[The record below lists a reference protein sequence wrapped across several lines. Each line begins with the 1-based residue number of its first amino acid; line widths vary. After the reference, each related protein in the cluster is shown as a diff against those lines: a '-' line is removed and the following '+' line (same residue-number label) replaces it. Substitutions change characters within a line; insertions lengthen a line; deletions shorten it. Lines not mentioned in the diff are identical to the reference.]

1 MLTLL
6 AFVITVLVIVAV
18 HEFGHYLSMRA
29 FGIHVVTFSV
39 GFGPRL
45 FGWRNQAGTDFIIS
59 AFPLGGY
66 VRPLDRRDMEVA
78 PAQQH
83 AEFSGRPPWQRVLT
97 YAAGPAANL
106 LLAIIV
112 YWFVLAGGQTGMA
125 PTIGEV
131 LPQSA
136 AAASGLAHGDEIIAV
151 EGKQTHTWQ
160 QVGTAM
166 MRYVGEDRALV
177 FTVQDSAGM
186 QREVSIQIDAWSSDP
201 EQPVLPRLGIVPMA
215 GMPVLGEVLADS
227 AAFQAGLQPGD
238 RILAVDGHPVEDWG
252 AWVEQV
258 RTHPGESLTLD
269 IERSGRQ
276 LSLTLIPERHTKAG
290 EEYGRAGVM
299 MAGLRSI
306 DYGPGEAL
314 VAATARVVDQSTMIL
329 ASLAKMI
336 TGDLSWKTIGGP
348 ITIAQVA
355 GETAAMGL
363 MTFLLF
369 LGFFSV
375 SLGIINLLPV
385 PMLDGGWIVF
395 GVFEMLRRKALSER
409 FLAMAQSL
417 GMTLVLGL
425 MFLAIFNDLMRQ
437 LS

>member
-6 AFVITVLVIVAV
+6 AFVVTILVIVAV
-18 HEFGHYLSMRA
+18 HELGHYLSMRA
-29 FGIHVVTFSV
+29 FGIHVLTFSV

-45 FGWRNQAGTDFIIS
+45 LGWRNRAGTDFIIS
-59 AFPLGGY
+59 AIPLGGY
-66 VRPLDRRDMEVA
+66 VRPLDCRDTEVA
-78 PAQQH
+78 ADQRH
-83 AEFSGRPPWQRVLT
+83 AEFSGRPPWQRILT

-106 LLAIIV
+106 LLAVLV
-112 YWFVLAGGQTGMA
+112 YWVVLASGQTGMA
-125 PTIGEV
+125 PAIGEV
-131 LPQSA
+131 HPQSA
-136 AAASGLAHGDEIIAV
+136 AAAAGLAHGDEIIAV
-151 EGKQTHTWQ
+151 EDRQTRTWQ
-160 QVGTAM
+160 QVGAAM
-166 MRYVGEDRALV
+166 MRYVGEDRALLL
-177 FTVQDSAGM
+177 TVQDSTGSRR
-186 QREVSIQIDAWSSDP
+186 QVPIQIGAWSSDP
-201 EQPVLPRLGIVPMA
+201 EQPALPRLGIVPMA
-215 GMPVLGEVLADS
+215 GLPVLGEVLADS
-227 AAFQAGLQPGD
+227 PAFQAGLQPGD
-238 RILAVDGHPVEDWG
+238 RVLAVDGQSIASWG
-252 AWVEQV
+252 EWVEQV
-258 RTHPGESLTLD
+258 RAHPGESLVLD
-269 IERSGRQ
+269 IERSGRT
-276 LSLTLIPERHTKAG
+276 LSLTLIPERVTQAG
-290 EEYGRAGVM
+290 EEHGRAGVM
-299 MAGLRSI
+299 MAGLRSM
-306 DYGPGEAL
+306 DYGMGGAL
-314 VAATARVVDQSTMIL
+314 VAATARVLDQSTMIL

-395 GVFEMLRRKALSER
+395 GVLEMVRRKALSER

-425 MFLAIFNDLMRQ
+425 MFLAIFNDVMRQ